1 MDARHSTVCKRS
13 DAAIA
18 TYYTYSAL
26 AAVLRVYIYVASFSL
41 MLFYLLFQQFLFVQ
55 GGSVGEP
62 IFVIVGPIWSHEGIL
77 KENEKKISLFN
88 LGPTFY
94 VLYNLQLLVHFNSKK
109 NTAI

>member
-26 AAVLRVYIYVASFSL
+26 AVLRVYIRSFSL

-55 GGSVGEP
+55 GGSIGEP

-88 LGPTFY
+88 LGLYYFSRETNLFVLMYLY
-94 VLYNLQLLVHFNSKK
+94 VKQNV
-109 NTAI
+109 